1 MKKRWV
7 ILLVL
12 VSIVCGVLFSFLLK
26 NEKTNTV
33 YINHVADSV
42 YYQKQADSLAT
53 IVVGLKKVSE
63 SKGKE
68 IVRLRALFAIKKD
81 SVAIL
86 SPTETVNM
94 FQRETGENTIL
105 QRDSSVI
112 TTLKAISISNVSF
125 VEGRGLKEEIK
136 CWEESNVIKDSLIS
150 VQHSLLTVKDTRI
163 ATLTNEYYKQQIAT
177 KNIEKANKKRMT
189 KNVILGVSAGV
200 LAGFVVGVIVR

>member
-1 MKKRWV
+1 V
-7 ILLVL
+7 A
-12 VSIVCGVLFSFLLK
+12 
-26 NEKTNTV
+26 KT
-33 YINHVADSV
+33 DSV
-42 YYQKQADSLAT
+42 MT
-53 IVVGLKKVSE
+53 
-63 SKGKE
+63 
-68 IVRLRALFAIKKD
+68 
-81 SVAIL
+81 L
-86 SPTETVNM
+86 SPTETVKL
-94 FQRETGENTIL
+94 FGEETGENTIL

-125 VEGRGLKEEIK
+125 VEVRGLKEEIK

-163 ATLTNEYYKQQIAT
+163 TTLTDEYYKQQLAT